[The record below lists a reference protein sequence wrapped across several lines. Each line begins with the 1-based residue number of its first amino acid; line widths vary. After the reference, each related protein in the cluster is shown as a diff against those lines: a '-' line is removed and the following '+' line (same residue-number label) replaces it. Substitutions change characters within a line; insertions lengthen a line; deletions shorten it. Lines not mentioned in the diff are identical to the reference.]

1 VTAASYTEHFAKH
14 LRLVILRLL
23 HEAGGYRLNSSVLTD
38 AANAHGLAASR
49 DQMRGELAW
58 LAENG
63 LTKNDEPTPGL
74 VVATLTERGADIV
87 DGRGQ
92 HPGVQRPS
100 PKG

>member
-1 VTAASYTEHFAKH
+1 MTGYNEHFAKH
-14 LRLVILRLL
+14 LRLVVLRLL
-23 HEAGGYRLNSSVLTD
+23 HEASGYRLNSSVLTD

-49 DQMRGELAW
+49 DQMRGQIAW
-58 LAENG
+58 LAEQG
-63 LTKNDEPTPGL
+63 LLTTDEPAAGL

-87 DGRGQ
+87 EARGQ

>member
-1 VTAASYTEHFAKH
+1 MRPMYTEHFAKH

-23 HEAGGYRLNSSVLTD
+23 DEAAGYRLNSSVLTD

-58 LAENG
+58 LEQNG
-63 LTKNDEPTPGL
+63 LTRNEEPMPGL

-87 DGRGQ
+87 GGRAH

>member
-1 VTAASYTEHFAKH
+1 MIPYSEHFAKH

-63 LTKNDEPTPGL
+63 LTKNEEPTPGL